1 LKIKFD
7 GKILVIGCGGVAQ
20 CFLPLLVKHLE
31 MPPHKITVI
40 DFTDKTEAIA
50 DIIQAGVNF
59 KKDRVTKENIS
70 SKLAEYVGGG
80 DIIIDLAWNIDCNTI
95 LQWCHEHNVR
105 YVNTSVEE
113 WDPYASAENTSPQK
127 RTLYYRQMQIREML
141 ASWKEKGP
149 SAVID
154 HGANPGLVSHFVKV
168 ALVDI
173 ANKLLQD
180 RPPDARA
187 ENLQKYLQAENWP
200 KIAQALGVKVIHI
213 SERDTQVI
221 DKPKQ
226 LNEFVNTWSIEG
238 FYEESIA
245 PAELGWGTHE
255 LSLPPYALTHSRGP
269 QNQICLARMGAKTKV
284 RSWTPCGEITGMVIR
299 HGEAFSISDYLTVWG
314 SGEAGKYSGGEADKH
329 IGAEPVYRPT
339 VHYAYCP
346 CDGAQLS
353 IAELEMRQFK
363 LHEKQRILRD
373 EIIDGRDELGVLLMG
388 HDFKSWW
395 TGSLLDIHT
404 ARQLAPRQNAT
415 TLQVACSV
423 LGALFWL
430 IHNPQEGVKN
440 PDQLP
445 YKEVLE
451 VARPYLGEFVSLP
464 SNWDPTQNR
473 RDIDMFNKYRPQPR
487 RIDENL
493 MWQFNTFLV
502 E

>member
-1 LKIKFD
+1 M
-7 GKILVIGCGGVAQ
+7 
-20 CFLPLLVKHLE
+20 PLLVKHLD
-31 MPPHKITVI
+31 MPPGKITVI
-40 DFTDKTEAIA
+40 DFMDKTKNIA
-50 DIIQAGVNF
+50 EILRAGVHF
-59 KKDRVTKENIS
+59 QKDRLTKDNLAA
-70 SKLAEYVGGG
+70 KLAEYVGGG

-95 LQWCHEHNVR
+95 LQWCHDHNVR
-105 YVNTSVEE
+105 YINTSVEE
-113 WDPYASAENTSPQK
+113 WDPYAEAENTPPAR
-127 RTLYYRQMQIREML
+127 RTLYYRQMKLREML
-141 ASWKEKGP
+141 AGWKEKGA

-168 ALVDI
+168 ALTDI
-173 ANKLLQD
+173 ANKLLKD
-180 RPPDARA
+180 RPKDVRA
-187 ENLQKYLQAENWP
+187 KVLTEYLHTENWA
-200 KIAQALGVKVIHI
+200 KLSQTLGVKVIHI
-213 SERDTQVI
+213 SERDTQII
-221 DKPKQ
+221 DKPKR

-255 LSLPPYALTHSRGP
+255 LSLPPYALTHGYGP
-269 QNQICLARMGAKTKV
+269 QNQICLAKMGLKTKV
-284 RSWTPCGEITGMVIR
+284 RSWVPCGEITGMVIR
-299 HGEAFSISDYLTVWG
+299 HGEAFSISDYLTVWN
-314 SGEAGKYSGGEADKH
+314 
-329 IGAEPVYRPT
+329 GAEPIYRPT

-346 CDGAQLS
+346 CDSAQLS
-353 IAELEMRQFK
+353 IAELEMRQFQ
-363 LHEKQRILRD
+363 LTENQRILED

-404 ARQLAPRQNAT
+404 TRKLAPHRNAT

-430 IHNPQEGVKN
+430 IRNPLEGVKN

-451 VARPYLGEFVSLP
+451 VALPYLGEFVSIP
-464 SNWDPTQNR
+464 ANWDPMQNR
-473 RDIDMFNKYRPQPR
+473 RDIDMFNKYRPHPR

-493 MWQFNTFLV
+493 LWQFNTFLV